1 MLFIGESMTK
11 TNLIQRQYNLDYLRV
26 FASIAII
33 LLHVTAQ
40 NMPYV
45 ELAGT
50 EWNIYNICNSASR
63 WGVPVFVMMSGAL
76 FLPRE
81 IPTKTLYKK
90 YISRMAIS
98 YIVWSAFY
106 STVDAIGNLVFVE
119 GYHKTFVEIM
129 GNFISGA
136 VHLWFLP
143 MIIGLYMCIPLI
155 KQLTKNDSLIKYF
168 LMLAFIFCFIKT
180 QIELVTNNLL
190 SGNIQII
197 FENVNTVF
205 RNINMNL
212 VVGFVAYFILGF
224 YLNKTEISKKFRTI
238 IYILGVVGL
247 VLTIFLNLFASKI
260 TDESSGAF
268 YSTSSINVLLMS
280 VAIFVWFKYNV
291 KGTEYL
297 NKIILKLSK
306 YSFGAFLVHIFILQ
320 VLKAVGFSSDT
331 FHPIL
336 SVSATLIFTT
346 VVSYLISL
354 ILNKIPVINKYIV

>member
-1 MLFIGESMTK
+1 MTENK
-11 TNLIQRQYNLDYLRV
+11 PIQRQYHLDYLRV

-40 NMPYV
+40 NMSYV

-90 YISRMAIS
+90 YITRMAIS
-98 YIVWSAFY
+98 YVVWSAFY
-106 STVDAIGNLVFVE
+106 AIIDPIDSLIFTE
-119 GYHKTFVEIM
+119 GYQVSLVEIA

-155 KQLTKNDSLIKYF
+155 KKLTEDNSLIKYF
-168 LMLAFIFCFIKT
+168 LLLSFIFCFIKT
-180 QIELVTNNLL
+180 QFELVANNLL
-190 SGNIQII
+190 KGTVQII
-197 FENVNTVF
+197 VENINTVF
-205 RNINMNL
+205 KNFNINI
-212 VVGFVAYFILGF
+212 VVGFVAYFVLGF
-224 YLNKTEISKKFRTI
+224 YLNKTEINKKHRTI
-238 IYILGVVGL
+238 IYVLGVAGL
-247 VLTIFLNLFASKI
+247 ALTTFFNLLASENAGKSL
-260 TDESSGAF
+260 EVF
-268 YSTSSINVLLMS
+268 YGGTTLNVLFMS
-280 VAIFVWFKYNV
+280 VAIFVWFKYNA
-291 KGTEYL
+291 KGTEML
-297 NKIILKLSK
+297 NKIIVKLSK

-320 VLKAVGFSSDT
+320 CLNAIGIQSTT
-331 FHPIL
+331 FHPVL
-336 SVSATLIFTT
+336 SIPAITIFTT

-354 ILNKIPVINKYIV
+354 VLNKIPVIKKYIV